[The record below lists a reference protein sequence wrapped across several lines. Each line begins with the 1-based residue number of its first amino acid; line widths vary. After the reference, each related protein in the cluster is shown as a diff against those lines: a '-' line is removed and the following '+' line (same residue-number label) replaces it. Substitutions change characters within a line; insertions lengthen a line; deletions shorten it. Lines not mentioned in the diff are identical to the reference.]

1 MHHLGQEFIG
11 NEDQPLMFKFTP
23 WGKLSLDQTLALE
36 IGKSQAP
43 NSDSAPNPA
52 SEQPSRYTP
61 IFNQSPTSRLLI
73 AQTEFE
79 RRKSR
84 ALEFGG
90 SSDSRSHLTPTI
102 LCDFPLARLSRAQA
116 TFDNELTH
124 GFPLL
129 KRHGTQDDQDAPHKR
144 AFVTPALPNAP
155 RSGSCQRQTMSNHDG
170 LLLPPVPQSHTS
182 IQDILTGVGRPRPS
196 LVDMYSILTT
206 GDSDHALRPRDPK
219 VLRAYA
225 DAPTCHGTSCSTQYP
240 RSKPHR
246 LEAMG

>member
-1 MHHLGQEFIG
+1 MSKKKSRSTTFWTPTRVFAYHTTKSICGAHIDSHPTERTQTQQELDRMHHLGQEFIG

-84 ALEFGG
+84 AL
-90 SSDSRSHLTPTI
+90 HQIHAHI
-102 LCDFPLARLSRAQA
+102 LRQQSFAIFHWLGCP
-116 TFDNELTH
+116 
-124 GFPLL
+124 GL
-129 KRHGTQDDQDAPHKR
+129 KRH
-144 AFVTPALPNAP
+144 
-155 RSGSCQRQTMSNHDG
+155 S
-170 LLLPPVPQSHTS
+170 
-182 IQDILTGVGRPRPS
+182 
-196 LVDMYSILTT
+196 TT
-206 GDSDHALRPRDPK
+206 N
-219 VLRAYA
+219 
-225 DAPTCHGTSCSTQYP
+225 
-240 RSKPHR
+240 
-246 LEAMG
+246 